1 MRRFFRLERIF
12 IAQYLKQLMEYK
24 GDFLV
29 GVVGVFLEQALNILF
44 IAVIF
49 TQIPDL
55 KGWTMT
61 QIIFIYGFSLIPKGI
76 DHVLTDNLWAVG
88 QRLIKRGEFDK
99 YMTRPINP
107 LLYVILEV
115 FQVDGFGELLVGILL
130 LIRSAYAVTWNPL
143 KITLL
148 IVVIPFATVI
158 YTAMK
163 IAAASLAFWLKQSG
177 SLLYIF
183 YQVNDFAKYPVSIY
197 NGGMKFILSY
207 VIPFAFTAYYPA
219 SYFLTGRN
227 PLFNIGG
234 TVIAAVVALSIAL
247 FVWSKGISAYE
258 SAGS

>member
-247 FVWSKGISAYE
+247 FVWSKGISTYE